1 MLGTSFTIFTDEN
14 PVYFEKVLEY
24 YKEKINEVKKSAP
37 TADALKTAIIAGI
50 LLSDEVL
57 KKEDAQLTLLTE
69 ELIKQLDECL
79 KTTPG

>member
-1 MLGTSFTIFTDEN
+1 M
-14 PVYFEKVLEY
+14 LEY